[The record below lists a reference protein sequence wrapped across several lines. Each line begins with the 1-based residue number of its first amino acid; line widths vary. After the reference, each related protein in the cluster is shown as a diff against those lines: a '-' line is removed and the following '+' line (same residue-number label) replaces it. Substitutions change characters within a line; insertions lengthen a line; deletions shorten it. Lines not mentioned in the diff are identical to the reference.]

1 MGKCRSKCITFLKMD
16 KKDRKIVGYLYGDN
30 GEKEPLYLSEK
41 AEKELEEINKE
52 VDKML
57 KPLDDALK
65 PFGYGAKDVIWA
77 NGQIY
82 VLDKKT
88 GEKLFLV

>member
-1 MGKCRSKCITFLKMD
+1 ME
-16 KKDRKIVGYLYGDN
+16 KKEKIVGYLYGDN
-30 GEKEPLYLSEK
+30 NEKTPLYLSVK
-41 AEKELEEINKE
+41 AQEELEEINKE

-65 PFGYGAKDVIWA
+65 PFGYEAKDVIWA
-77 NGQIY
+77 NGEIY

-88 GEKLFLV
+88 GEKVYLK